1 MVSYSG
7 QIPKMNCKSSVVV
20 IEHHINIWLS
30 EDCCTLTILKSKT
43 RFKDVLTEVAAMLRV
58 VRVAFV
64 FPAKG
69 GASCAEVS
77 DGQAANLAVLVA

>member
-1 MVSYSG
+1 MVSYNG
-7 QIPKMNCKSSVVV
+7 QIPKMSCQSSVVV
-20 IEHHINIWLS
+20 IEHHISIWLS

-43 RFKDVLTEVAAMLRV
+43 RSKGFLTEGAAMLSV

-69 GASCAEVS
+69 GAAC
-77 DGQAANLAVLVA
+77 GRI